1 MCAGSPLLHLHPV
14 RCFTRRLCCLLLVAE
29 TAPHGVRGWF
39 GDAACCASVVGALVL
54 PLAATL
60 AQWRSWRLLGRWLQ
74 FSGLLL
80 HGHAHGAGLLAAT
93 HARSPRLRRPAV
105 AETVGWPTGRRM
117 MQSGCACEVRSS
129 LAVRALL
136 RAVITVAISKLV
148 AVLASADEADEAD
161 WLPPPAASTAL
172 GCGSLVLQGVDAL
185 LRGAGL
191 PRTEAQ
197 RALLARQKQVLPAY
211 LATAPLP
218 RPVPRPVPRP
228 ARTLSSP
235 RSRPDL
241 PRGRWRRCS
250 GRGRRRARRR
260 RRRASRRGGRRR
272 SWACCGSRR
281 RAVPLACSLEPS
293 PPP

>member
-1 MCAGSPLLHLHPV
+1 MATSFCSARATWCCKGECACV
-14 RCFTRRLCCLLLVAE
+14 RVLPCYIYPQFAVLPALLVAE

-161 WLPPPAASTAL
+161 WLPPPAASTVWAAAAASSSKASMRCCAAR
-172 GCGSLVLQGVDAL
+172 GC
-185 LRGAGL
+185 
-191 PRTEAQ
+191 
-197 RALLARQKQVLPAY
+197 RAPKRSPC
-211 LATAPLP
+211 AP
-218 RPVPRPVPRP
+218 
-228 ARTLSSP
+228 SSSSSSSCP
-235 RSRPDL
+235 PSSCRST
-241 PRGRWRRCS
+241 
-250 GRGRRRARRR
+250 
-260 RRRASRRGGRRR
+260 SRRG
-272 SWACCGSRR
+272 
-281 RAVPLACSLEPS
+281 
-293 PPP
+293 

>member
-1 MCAGSPLLHLHPV
+1 M
-14 RCFTRRLCCLLLVAE
+14 
-29 TAPHGVRGWF
+29 
-39 GDAACCASVVGALVL
+39 L

-117 MQSGCACEVRSS
+117 MQSGRACEVRSS

-136 RAVITVAISKLV
+136 RAVITVAIGKARGCLGLCGRGGRGG
-148 AVLASADEADEAD
+148 LA
-161 WLPPPAASTAL
+161 AAARRL
-172 GCGSLVLQGVDAL
+172 HRVGCSGGLILQGVDAL

-197 RALLARQKQVLPAY
+197 PVRALLVFLLFLPTLLMSQY
-211 LATAPLP
+211 VTPRVSDSPLHLATAPCTLLQSPLHLATAPYTLLLP
-218 RPVPRPVPRP
+218 LTPLAP
-228 ARTLSSP
+228 
-235 RSRPDL
+235 
-241 PRGRWRRCS
+241 
-250 GRGRRRARRR
+250 
-260 RRRASRRGGRRR
+260 RRGWPRAPRADLR
-272 SWACCGSRR
+272 LISSR
-281 RAVPLACSLEPS
+281 S
-293 PPP
+293 PPDRPLLSP